1 MKDDTL
7 PPVVKIDDPILAAV
21 FGLTLATKRTT
32 AEHVVETTDIDK
44 LVIEPYANPF
54 RVCPLKEDFSH
65 FMNLFKENQTACYIL
80 NTGFYKDKKVT
91 PEVTLTSIEKIVE
104 GEVNFKRFGE
114 ITEMSYLPVT
124 GFEVDFQDASYVAHL
139 RERMQ
144 GRLDFI
150 LAQETENDGYN
161 KLPKEVAKAMGN
173 VISTLNELPN

>member
-1 MKDDTL
+1 
-7 PPVVKIDDPILAAV
+7 
-21 FGLTLATKRTT
+21 
-32 AEHVVETTDIDK
+32 
-44 LVIEPYANPF
+44 
-54 RVCPLKEDFSH
+54 
-65 FMNLFKENQTACYIL
+65 MNLFKENQTACYIL

-104 GEVNFKRFGE
+104 GEANFKRFGE

-173 VISTLNELPN
+173 VISTLNELPG